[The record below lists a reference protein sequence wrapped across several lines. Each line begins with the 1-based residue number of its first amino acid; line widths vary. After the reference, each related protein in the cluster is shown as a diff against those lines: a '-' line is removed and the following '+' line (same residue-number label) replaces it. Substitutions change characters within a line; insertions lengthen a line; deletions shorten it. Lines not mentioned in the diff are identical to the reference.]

1 MLSTPPPAAN
11 PSSAI
16 LIQQQPS
23 QIQTDHG
30 GRALGMRESAHIW
43 RNPSLRGVELF
54 QGRYTDYEFTR
65 HFHAVPAIG
74 VVDRGC
80 MRTYCKRANHF
91 VPQGTVLLLN
101 PGDVHA
107 PGPADEQ
114 GWSFRIFFFDDAFFH
129 ATSKQSGRQLIP
141 FSQPFVR
148 DRLLARS
155 LLYLHRLLETH
166 AITLQAES
174 VLHDVFEYLT
184 HRYSTQLRHQQPSA
198 ADGLRMQRVREYLSA
213 SYMHDV
219 TLTDLAAVADLSTSH
234 LLRSFRKHT
243 GITPHAYLIQMRIE
257 ASKSLLRLGN
267 AISDVADATGF
278 TDQSHFTRHFKR
290 IMGVTPGQYLPRDV
304 SV

>member
-1 MLSTPPPAAN
+1 
-11 PSSAI
+11 
-16 LIQQQPS
+16 
-23 QIQTDHG
+23 
-30 GRALGMRESAHIW
+30 
-43 RNPSLRGVELF
+43 
-54 QGRYTDYEFTR
+54 
-65 HFHAVPAIG
+65 
-74 VVDRGC
+74 

-91 VPQGTVLLLN
+91 VPEGTVLLLN
-101 PGDVHA
+101 PGEIHA
-107 PGPADEQ
+107 PGPANGK
-114 GWSFRIFFFDDAFFH
+114 GWSFRIFFLDDTFSH
-129 ATSKQSGRQLIP
+129 ATSKEFGHQLIP
-141 FSQPFVR
+141 FSQPFVQ
-148 DRLLARS
+148 DPPLARS

-166 AITLQAES
+166 AITLQIES

-184 HRYSTQLRHQQPSA
+184 HRYSSQLRHQQSSA

-257 ASKSLLRLGN
+257 ASKSLLRRGN
-267 AISDVADATGF
+267 AISDVADATEF

>member
-1 MLSTPPPAAN
+1 MLSTQRPASH

-16 LIQQQPS
+16 PIQQPS
-23 QIQTDHG
+23 QIHTDHG
-30 GRALGMRESAHIW
+30 GRALGLRESAHIW

-54 QGRYTDYEFTR
+54 QGRYTKYEFTR
-65 HFHAVPAIG
+65 HFHSVAAIG
-74 VVDRGC
+74 LVDRGC

-91 VPQGTVLLLN
+91 VPEGTVLLLN
-101 PGDVHA
+101 PGEVHA
-107 PGPADEQ
+107 PGPANGQ
-114 GWSFRIFFFDDAFFH
+114 GWSFRIFFFDDTFFQ
-129 ATSKQSGRQLIP
+129 APSKQSGHQLIP
-141 FSQPFVR
+141 FSQPFVQ
-148 DRLLARS
+148 DPPLARS

-166 AITLQAES
+166 AITLQTES
-174 VLHDVFEYLT
+174 VLHEAFEYLT
-184 HRYSTQLRHQQPSA
+184 NRYSSQLSQQQSSA
-198 ADGLRMQRVREYLSA
+198 ADGPRMQRVREYLSA

-219 TLTDLAAVADLSTSH
+219 TLTDLAGVADLSTSH

-243 GITPHAYLIQMRIE
+243 GITPHAYLIQERIE
-257 ASKSLLRLGN
+257 ASKSLLRRGN